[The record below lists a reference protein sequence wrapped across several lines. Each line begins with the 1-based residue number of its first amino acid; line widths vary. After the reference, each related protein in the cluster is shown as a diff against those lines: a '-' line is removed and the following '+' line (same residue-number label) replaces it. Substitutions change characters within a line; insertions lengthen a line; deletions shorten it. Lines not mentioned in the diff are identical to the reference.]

1 MPTGRELEI
10 LQELKDQV
18 PPEVFTT
25 EYSNPVAGEP
35 AKQRDNLREAVKLM
49 KEAGYELRGNR
60 MVNAASGQPLD
71 MEFLIDS
78 SGMERTILPMSR
90 T

>member
-1 MPTGRELEI
+1 MGSELASSGLPTGRELEL

-25 EYSNPVAGEP
+25 EYKNPVAGDP
-35 AKQRDNLREAVKLM
+35 AKQRDNLREAVRLM

-60 MVNAASGQPLD
+60 MVNAKTGQQLD
-71 MEFLIDS
+71 MEFLID
-78 SGMERTILPMSR
+78 
-90 T
+90 